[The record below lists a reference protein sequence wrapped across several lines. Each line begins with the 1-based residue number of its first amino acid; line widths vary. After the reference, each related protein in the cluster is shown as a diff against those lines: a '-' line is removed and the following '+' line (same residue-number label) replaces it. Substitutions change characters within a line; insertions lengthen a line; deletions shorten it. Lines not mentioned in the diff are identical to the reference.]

1 MRSVASSFRP
11 ISTLTAARRY
21 RVGGL
26 VVDADHWPE
35 ESTREIAPAS
45 GPSPGGRRPQ
55 RLLEEDAQSGL
66 ARSKYPY
73 GIRSTEQLRESGA
86 RAAAAG
92 GLGLGTERKS
102 TFRFRQSS
110 RRTLSGGRRTIN
122 VPRSN
127 INIATQYISLANVL
141 HAVQSPFMNWGSE
154 VVTLQAVP
162 TPVGDGWRILIE
174 WVSGRI
180 QYISGFETIQ
190 DAESWI
196 EKNARTWILNTRH
209 RL

>member
-1 MRSVASSFRP
+1 MRTVLCHA
-11 ISTLTAARRY
+11 
-21 RVGGL
+21 
-26 VVDADHWPE
+26 
-35 ESTREIAPAS
+35 
-45 GPSPGGRRPQ
+45 
-55 RLLEEDAQSGL
+55 
-66 ARSKYPY
+66 
-73 GIRSTEQLRESGA
+73 
-86 RAAAAG
+86 
-92 GLGLGTERKS
+92 ERKS

-196 EKNARTWILNTRH
+196 EKNARTWILNARH